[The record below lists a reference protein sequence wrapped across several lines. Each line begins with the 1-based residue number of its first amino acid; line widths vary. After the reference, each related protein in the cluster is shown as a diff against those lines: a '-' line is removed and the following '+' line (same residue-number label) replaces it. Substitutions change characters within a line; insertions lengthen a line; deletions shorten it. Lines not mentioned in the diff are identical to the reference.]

1 MRKMITGVAAVL
13 LLAGCGAAASSA
25 GGHASRPVA
34 VALDY
39 PEDEAEPTV
48 APGPAPTPTP
58 TVTYTWPPAACG
70 VERWHVKTGTD
81 PQAATVSLAAP
92 RLTTVAALASLPA
105 PAVLP
110 ADARITPVETT
121 VYRVTA
127 TLAEYKLEADSDYH
141 LVLSDA
147 GRTMIAEIP
156 DPACVGK
163 ASPLLPGI
171 ELARTE
177 FDAQYRTAPVW
188 QRAGVMVTVTGV
200 GFFDSI
206 HGQTGVAPNGVE
218 LHPVLSIE
226 FGP

>member
-13 LLAGCGAAASSA
+13 LLAGCGTAAS
-25 GGHASRPVA
+25 GGHASRPVS

-39 PEDEAEPTV
+39 PEDEAEPT
-48 APGPAPTPTP
+48 ATATPEPTTPTP

-70 VERWHVKTGTD
+70 IERWHVKTGTD
-81 PQAATVSLAAP
+81 PQAGSVDLAAE

-105 PAVLP
+105 PVMLP
-110 ADARITPVETT
+110 SDARIAPVETT
-121 VYRVTA
+121 VYRVIA
-127 TLAEYKLEADSDYH
+127 TLVEYKMEADSDYH
-141 LVLSDA
+141 LVLSEA
-147 GRTMIAEIP
+147 GQTMIAEIP
-156 DPACVGK
+156 DPACVGR

-177 FDAQYRTAPVW
+177 FDAQYRTAPIW